1 MNRPPM
7 PFGIGTYHVI
17 ARSRQATWQ
26 SVTPAAQRAARPQR
40 GRRDADC
47 HGPDG
52 PRNDRGGRWLVPFRR
67 TCSGHRWRVLRNGH
81 NRSLHWVSLFVGA
94 IHESPADAEW
104 HRNIPRHCEEPQGDV
119 AIPWYK
125 GRPENRRDCH
135 AAFAARNDV
144 ITGRA
149 ILESPLWVLFDTR
162 KSPSKRTGIFYAV
175 GNGYDRSAVRI
186 RITTAPPAQRD
197 RPPSTSVIAR
207 SEATWQSVT
216 PAAQRA
222 ARSRKD
228 RRDADCHGR

>member
-7 PFGIGTYHVI
+7 PNGIGKYHVI

-26 SVTPAAQRAARPQR
+26 SVTPAAQRAARPLW

-94 IHESPADAEW
+94 IHESPADAER
-104 HRNIPRHCEEPQGDV
+104 HRNISRHCEEPPGDV

-125 GRPENRRDCH
+125 GHPENRRDCH

-149 ILESPLWVLFDTR
+149 ILESPLQNTR
-162 KSPSKRTGIFYAV
+162 KRPRFSEPGSSHTNCSFRYAERKLATGRAV
-175 GNGYDRSAVRI
+175 LLDSRQVKCIRHEFTRAGSALISGRG
-186 RITTAPPAQRD
+186 
-197 RPPSTSVIAR
+197 
-207 SEATWQSVT
+207 
-216 PAAQRA
+216 
-222 ARSRKD
+222 RSR
-228 RRDADCHGR
+228 RRRPASRPQRQ